1 MWSGMVWYGMI
12 YDEWDEDKKLGVGV
26 SKWVS
31 DSFIRHDMYLKLE
44 G

>member
-1 MWSGMVWYGMI
+1 MMHG
-12 YDEWDEDKKLGVGV
+12 DEWDEDEKLGVGV

-31 DSFIRHDMYLKLE
+31 DSFIRHDMYLKPE